1 MKMKKEE
8 IIKMMDV
15 KRVISSIER
24 KFITNNLRKEERI
37 DGRGLWDY
45 REFSIKTDT
54 IASAEGSADVLLG
67 ETRIITGLK
76 YDIGVPF
83 PDLPNEGV
91 CTVMAELLP
100 LASPLFERGP
110 PDEQSIELARV
121 VDRGIRHADCV
132 QTKKLCI
139 KENKAV
145 YILFIDMYVMNYS
158 GNMIDCGSVSALAT
172 LISAHLP
179 EGTWTENGPEWTGKY
194 LTGEM
199 IVNEL
204 PLSITYGKIDDIIF
218 LDPSLPEELVCDGS
232 ITISCTEQKITSI
245 QKSGIATFSFDDVKM
260 LSKKSMEI
268 SKDLRKKFDLWQ
280 YKTTYE

>member
-1 MKMKKEE
+1 
-8 IIKMMDV
+8 MMDV
-15 KRVISSIER
+15 KRVISKIE
-24 KFITNNLRKEERI
+24 KNYIINNLRKQERI

-45 REFSIKTDT
+45 RKFKIQSDI
-54 IASAEGSADVLLG
+54 ISSAEGSADVCLG

-76 YDIGVPF
+76 YEVGKPF

-139 KENKAV
+139 KENEAV
-145 YILFIDMYVMNYS
+145 YILFIDMYVINYD
-158 GNMIDCGSVSALAT
+158 GNLIDAGGISALTT
-172 LISAHLP
+172 LISAHIP
-179 EGTWTENGPEWTGKY
+179 EGKIENGNLEWTGKY
-194 LTGEM
+194 FTGES

-204 PLSITYGKIDDIIF
+204 PMVITYGKIGDIIF
-218 LDPSLPEELVCDGS
+218 LDPNLPEELVCDGRIS
-232 ITISCTEQKITSI
+232 ISVTEDKITSI
-245 QKSGIATFSFDDVKM
+245 QKSGAVTFSIDDLKM
-260 LSKKSMEI
+260 LGDKSLEIGKKLR
-268 SKDLRKKFDLWQ
+268 KDLNLWQ
-280 YKTTYE
+280 YKAKYK